1 MKFFVHTVGTSLLG
15 NCFGEKRGIL
25 NQMTNLKDSKD
36 LNNEQ
41 DTVLRKLKDFN
52 ILSQERKKISAELNA
67 FYTYEEKY
75 KSDKETDVHY
85 LIHTDTI
92 TGELSAEYVKQMMIA
107 DGYRQVNLV
116 KIDELNT
123 KNTHQFNQG
132 IKNLF
137 HWLNL
142 NLQKSDSKIEIIFNL
157 TGGFK
162 SLQGY
167 MNTAGM
173 LYADKIIYIF
183 ETNADL
189 VEIDKLP
196 IALNKQT
203 IKPYAKHFLLAEVMN
218 TVEAKYLKQIIPIYK
233 QVVDDLAELS
243 PIGLLAW
250 LEFKQ
255 EILNENLL
263 SFERLEYQSS
273 FIDDFKSQKRDV
285 VKLQEVLA
293 KVDYLLQQ
301 NNGDLTVLKLDG
313 GLKYE
318 NFKSKNAQNI
328 GHFRITQETRVSC
341 VYQNGKLIL
350 RHFGEHDYV
359 NDNP

>member
-15 NCFGEKRGIL
+15 NCFADKRSIL
-25 NQMTNLKDSKD
+25 NQMTNIKDPKD
-36 LNNEQ
+36 LNHEQ
-41 DTVLRKLKDFN
+41 NAVLEQLKVFD

-67 FYTYEEKY
+67 LYTYDEKH
-75 KSDKETDVHY
+75 KSDKTTDVHY

-92 TGELSAEYVKQMMIA
+92 TGELSARYVKEMIEN
-107 DGYRQVNLV
+107 DGYKQVNLV

-123 KNTHQFNQG
+123 KNTYQFNQG

-142 NLQKSDSKIEIIFNL
+142 NLQKSDAKTEIIFNL

-162 SLQGY
+162 ALQGY

-196 IALNKQT
+196 IVLDQKT
-203 IKPYAKHFLLAEVMN
+203 IKPYAKHFLLAEIMN
-218 TVEAKYLKQIIPIYK
+218 TVEAKYLEQIIPIYK
-233 QVVDDLAELS
+233 HVIDEFAELS

-250 LEFKQ
+250 LAFKK
-255 EILNENLL
+255 EILNDSLL
-263 SFERLEYQSS
+263 SFEHLEYQNS
-273 FIDDFKSQKRDV
+273 FKDDFKAKKRDV

-301 NNGDLTVLKLDG
+301 SNGDLAILKLDG
-313 GLKYE
+313 GLQYE
-318 NFKSKNAQNI
+318 NFKGKNANI

-341 VYQNGKLIL
+341 IFQSGKLVL